1 MTHREADVLLSDGA
15 TVHVRPIRPEDADRI
30 VALHSRFSQRTRY
43 LRYFSAYPRI
53 PPRDLQRFVNVDHH
67 AREAFVVELGG
78 DLIAVGRYEQLGDPS
93 SQAEVAFVV
102 EDAHQGRGIGSVLI
116 EHLIA
121 AARDE
126 GIEAF
131 VADVLPTNQTMLRV
145 FSEAG
150 FRIQRAFEEGVVHL
164 WFPIAP
170 TADSRR
176 VQFYREQRAEARSI
190 ARILAPNGVAVYG
203 ARADGT
209 GVGAAVLAHLQA
221 AAFAGEIVPVHPS
234 ATTVGGLPAVPTLD
248 GVEGIDLAV
257 VVVPADA
264 VPGVVEDC
272 ARAGVH
278 GLVVVSSGF
287 AESGPDGLL
296 AQDAL
301 LRAVRG
307 KGMRLVGPNCLGIA
321 NTHPAVRLNAT
332 LAPLLPRP
340 GRVGFFSQSA
350 ALGTALLAEAD
361 RRGIGLSSF
370 ISAGNRA
377 DVSGNDALQ
386 YWRGDHET
394 EAVLLYLETFG
405 NPRKFARIARELA
418 RHKPVVAVASPV
430 RPDDSGPDAR
440 GVAALFANSGVIR
453 VDTVAE
459 LFDVGALIAGWP
471 LPEGDRIAVVT
482 NAAAL
487 EALTVVKA
495 PAAGVR
501 IVASTVL
508 PPTTTEA
515 TFVLAVG
522 EALKDPE
529 VDAVLAAFA
538 PVLLDEHGDVAEAL
552 RTVASTVA
560 STAADGAGKP
570 LAAVLPADPSFTVA
584 PTYVDG
590 DPLSLPIYPAIEEAV
605 RALGRVAQYAAW
617 RREPLGTLPPM
628 SNVGSLPPSTPVEA
642 VLAAYG
648 ITVVPSKLASREA
661 VVEAAAA
668 YGQPVALKVAGSPW
682 RHRVDLGAVRLN
694 LATPTQVFAA
704 YEELEQ
710 LFGPDVEVV
719 VQPIVPPG
727 VACVVEVV
735 DDPAFGPVVGFGLGG
750 EAAELLGD
758 RAWRP
763 VPLTDRDAFSLVRAP
778 KAAPLLTGYRGSA
791 PVDLDALADLVLRI
805 GQLVDEQP
813 TLSSLALNP
822 VLARPYGISVLH
834 ASVVFADAATRPDTG
849 PRRL

>member
-1 MTHREADVLLSDGA
+1 MTDRAADVLLSDGA
-15 TVHVRPIRPEDADRI
+15 TVHVRPIRPDDGDRI
-30 VALHSRFSQRTRY
+30 LALHSRLSERTRY

-53 PPRDLQRFVNVDHH
+53 PPRDLERFVNVDHH
-67 AREAFVVELGG
+67 AREAFVVEQGG
-78 DLIAVGRYEQLGDPS
+78 DLIAVGRYERLGDQAN
-93 SQAEVAFVV
+93 QAEVAFVV
-102 EDAHQGRGIGSVLI
+102 EDAHQARGIGSVLI

-121 AARDE
+121 AAREE

-131 VADVLPTNQTMLRV
+131 VADVLPVNRTMLRV

-150 FRIQRAFEEGVVHL
+150 FQVQRAFNDGVVHL

-176 VQFYREQRAEARSI
+176 VQFYREQRAEARSM
-190 ARILAPNGVAVYG
+190 ARILAPAGVAVYG

-221 AAFAGEIVPVHPS
+221 AAFTGEIVPVHPS
-234 ATTVGGLPAVPTLD
+234 ASMLGGLPAVRTLA
-248 GVEGIDLAV
+248 GVTGIDLAV
-257 VVVPADA
+257 VAVPAES
-264 VPGVVEDC
+264 VPDVVEDC
-272 ARAGVH
+272 AGAGVH
-278 GLVVVSSGF
+278 GLVVISSGF
-287 AESGPDGLL
+287 AEAGADGVL
-296 AQDAL
+296 AEEAL

-386 YWRGDHET
+386 YWRGDPET

-430 RPDDSGPDAR
+430 RTRDVGPDAR
-440 GVAALFANSGVIR
+440 GVAALFAHSGVIR

-459 LFDVGALIAGWP
+459 LFDVGSLIAGGP
-471 LPEGDRIAVVT
+471 LPQGDRIAVVT

-487 EALTVVKA
+487 AALTVAKA

-501 IVASTVL
+501 IAASTVL
-508 PPTTTEA
+508 GPTVTEPS
-515 TFVLAVG
+515 FVHAVA
-522 EALKDPE
+522 EALKDPD

-538 PVLLDEHGDVAEAL
+538 PVLLEEEHGDIAEAL
-552 RTVASTVA
+552 RQISDT
-560 STAADGAGKP
+560 AGKP
-570 LAAVLPADPSFTVA
+570 LAAVLPADPSFTVS

-590 DPLSLPIYPAIEEAV
+590 DPPALPIYPAIEEAV
-605 RALGRVAQYAAW
+605 RALGRVARYAAW
-617 RREPLGTLPPM
+617 RREPLGAVPPM
-628 SNVGSLPPSTPVEA
+628 SNVGMLPPSTPPGA
-642 VLAAYG
+642 LLAAYG
-648 ITVVPSKLASREA
+648 IELVPSTLASHEA

-668 YGQPVALKVAGSPW
+668 YRQPVALKVAGSAW

-694 LATPTQVFAA
+694 LATPTQVFEA

-719 VQPIVPPG
+719 VQPMVRPG

-763 VPLTDRDAFSLVRAP
+763 VPLTDRDAASLVQAP

-791 PVDLDALADLVLRI
+791 PVDLDALADLLLRI
-805 GQLVDEQP
+805 GLLVDEQP
-813 TLSSLALNP
+813 AVSSLVLNP
-822 VLARPYGISVLH
+822 VLARPDGISVLH
-834 ASVVFADAATRPDTG
+834 ASLAYASDTDLAARPDTG